1 MKVFPV
7 VFVCVVMG
15 VSVMVAT
22 PLFAQQE
29 TLAQAESANEYEFN
43 KWGYTWHK
51 DVSPAP
57 GGGTFVA
64 GNVQVDPDQVVLT
77 LNEYSDGNSEGAE
90 IATLTSFQYGTYT
103 FSYWQDIV
111 ESGSVASGFS
121 YINNSQTEIDVEQ
134 QGQYPGR
141 WDFTN
146 WLTTA
151 KKQWSFVR
159 GYPATQ
165 EHTLKYVWLP
175 TKITWYLDGVRVAVH
190 TQNIPSAPAPFLFN
204 FWGTN
209 TPLWGGTATPGT
221 RHMIITNFSFKPLK

>member
-1 MKVFPV
+1 MKVLPV
-7 VFVCVVMG
+7 VFVCVVL
-15 VSVMVAT
+15 VVCIYPAT
-22 PLFAQQE
+22 SLLAQQR
-29 TLAQAESANEYEFN
+29 TAAQPEPANESEFS

-64 GNVQVDPDQVVLT
+64 SNVQVDPDQVVLT

-103 FSYWQDIV
+103 FTYWQDVV

-134 QGQYPGR
+134 TGQYPGT
-141 WDFTN
+141 WYFTN

-151 KKQWSFVR
+151 RKQWSLVG
-159 GYPATQ
+159 GYPATY
-165 EHTLKYVWLP
+165 EHTVKYVWVP
-175 TKITWYLDGVRVAVH
+175 GKITWYLDGTKVAVH
-190 TQNIPSAPAPFLFN
+190 TENIPSHPAPFLFN

-209 TPLWGGTATPGT
+209 SPLWGGVATPGT
-221 RHMIITNFSFKPLK
+221 RHMIITGFSFKPLN